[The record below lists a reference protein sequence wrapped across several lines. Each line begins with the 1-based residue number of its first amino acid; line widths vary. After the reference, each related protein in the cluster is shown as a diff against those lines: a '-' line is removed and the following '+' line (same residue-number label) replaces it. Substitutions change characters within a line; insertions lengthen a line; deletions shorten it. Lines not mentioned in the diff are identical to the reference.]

1 MLTLHPTLYVIAVW
15 LAYFFIYALLGWIY
29 ESTFVSV
36 EQKRL
41 VNRGFLSGPI
51 IPIYG
56 VGAVLAV
63 ALLTPISQ
71 HIILVY
77 ICSALGAAILEYSTS
92 WVMEQLFHARWWD
105 YSNEPL
111 NLHGRIYALG
121 ITFFAFC
128 GTLVTCVLHPW
139 IAQFV
144 ASISPIWLTGC
155 VIVLLLL
162 TCADCISTVIGIMH
176 WSQDL
181 ETIKQQI
188 LEYASK
194 AGKSLPLNA
203 TTRAQEAKE
212 SIQRALEEWS
222 LSSKESFL
230 QVKESVMHVVNHQQK
245 RLLDAFPKLQVLD
258 KESVVESVRALLNN
272 RDKR

>member
-1 MLTLHPTLYVIAVW
+1 MLTLHSTLYVIAVW

-29 ESTFVSV
+29 ESTLVSV

-56 VGAVLAV
+56 IGAVLAV
-63 ALLTPISQ
+63 AFLTPISQ

-77 ICSALGAAILEYSTS
+77 ICSALGAAVLEYSTS

-105 YSNEPL
+105 YSDKPL

-121 ITFFAFC
+121 IAFFAFC

-144 ASISPIWLTGC
+144 ASVSPIWLIGC

-230 QVKESVMHVVNHQQK
+230 QVKESVMHAVNHQQK